1 MENTDRIVPEIDF
14 GYWYGVNQKAGENL
28 IINIG
33 ERRHLSMI
41 NLIVGKRDLYNN
53 LIKEHYHNNILLL
66 PYFIDDV
73 KQIDYLS
80 SLTYNEL
87 ENEIL
92 NHVNSFDFEKSQDYD
107 LLKIFDLIQIW
118 GGGPSQGGGGPYNIS
133 KKLPKIPSRLM
144 YDAWLN
150 NYKNIIKKAVEK
162 KIEAYDLL
170 LRKNSKVP
178 YLALSFGSKHIS
190 FWSRK
195 DGNEKCLVVI
205 DNKIAGT
212 TGNDTP
218 VMGILGEIVNDIH
231 CYSNENKHGLKPHQ
245 IEKALFSFH
254 AHYFDNKNETFTGIE
269 KVDDIDYQVA
279 VAVAEKLG
287 IDGNPSNKNPS
298 KLKPSGQNKS
308 NKNQNLK
315 LAKGDYLKSETG
327 DIFISAVYVEKNK
340 LKKNVDM
347 ANKAN
352 KKGKDYFKF
361 KGESDSI
368 KLL

>member
-1 MENTDRIVPEIDF
+1 M
-14 GYWYGVNQKAGENL
+14 
-28 IINIG
+28 
-33 ERRHLSMI
+33 
-41 NLIVGKRDLYNN
+41 
-53 LIKEHYHNNILLL
+53 
-66 PYFIDDV
+66 
-73 KQIDYLS
+73 
-80 SLTYNEL
+80 
-87 ENEIL
+87 
-92 NHVNSFDFEKSQDYD
+92 
-107 LLKIFDLIQIW
+107 
-118 GGGPSQGGGGPYNIS
+118 
-133 KKLPKIPSRLM
+133 
-144 YDAWLN
+144 
-150 NYKNIIKKAVEK
+150 
-162 KIEAYDLL
+162 
-170 LRKNSKVP
+170 P

-195 DGNEKCLVVI
+195 KGDDKCLVVI

-218 VMGILGEIVNDIH
+218 VMGILGGIVNDIH

-308 NKNQNLK
+308 NKNLE
-315 LAKGDYLKSETG
+315 LPKSECLKNKT
-327 DIFISAVYVEKNK
+327 DIFISADYVAKNK
-340 LKKNVDM
+340 LNKYVDK
-347 ANKAN
+347 AQNAN
-352 KKGKDYFKF
+352 KKGKVYYKF
-361 KGESDSI
+361 KGVSDSI